1 MTTDLFS
8 LKGKHALVTGASTG
22 IGNALARGLAAAGAS
37 VTLNARSKDR
47 LAAAAGALRGEGYDV
62 AEAAFDVTDGAAV
75 RAAVDAIE
83 AKGKP
88 IDILVN
94 NAGLTRRASLEDV
107 SEATWREV
115 LSTNLDGAF
124 LVGQAVAKHMI
135 KRKRGKIINICSVMS
150 ELARPT
156 TAPYAASKGGLKML
170 TRAMAVDWG
179 KHDIQAN
186 GIAPGYFKTELTQPL
201 VDNPQFT
208 AWVQGRTP
216 AGRWGDVKEL
226 VGAAVFLASDASSYV
241 SGHLLYVDGGLTAS
255 V

>member
-1 MTTDLFS
+1 MTSDLFS
-8 LKGKHALVTGASTG
+8 LSGRHALVTGASTG

-47 LAAAAGALRGEGYDV
+47 LAAAAAALKADGFDV
-62 AEAAFDVTDGAAV
+62 STAPFDVTDGAAV

-83 AKGKP
+83 AKGTP
-88 IDILVN
+88 VDILVN
-94 NAGLTRRASLEDV
+94 NAGLTRRASLEEV
-107 SEATWREV
+107 TEAVWREV

-124 LVGQAVAKHMI
+124 LVGQAVARHMI

-170 TRAMAVDWG
+170 TRAMAIDWG
-179 KHDIQAN
+179 KHGIQAN

-201 VDNPQFT
+201 VDNPQFS
-208 AWVQGRTP
+208 AWVESRTP

-226 VGAAVFLASDASSYV
+226 VGAAVFLASEASSYV
-241 SGHLLYVDGGLTAS
+241 SGHLIYVDGGLTAS

>member
-1 MTTDLFS
+1 MTNELFS
-8 LKGKHALVTGASTG
+8 LKGRHALVTGASTG

-37 VTLNARSKDR
+37 VTLNARSKER
-47 LAAAAGALRGEGYDV
+47 LAAAANALRAEGYDIS
-62 AEAAFDVTDGAAV
+62 EASFDVTDGAAA

-94 NAGLTRRASLEDV
+94 NAGLTRRASLEEV

-170 TRAMAVDWG
+170 TRAMAIDWG
-179 KHDIQAN
+179 KHGIQAN
-186 GIAPGYFKTELTQPL
+186 GIAPGYFKTELTQSL
-201 VDNPQFT
+201 VDNPEFT
-208 AWVQGRTP
+208 AWVKSRTP

-226 VGAAVFLASDASSYV
+226 IGAAVFLASDASSYV

>member
-1 MTTDLFS
+1 MTSELFS
-8 LKGKHALVTGASTG
+8 LRGRHALVTGASTG
-22 IGNALARGLAAAGAS
+22 IGNALATGLAAAGAT

-47 LAAAAGALRGEGYDV
+47 LAAAASALRAKGYQVGE
-62 AEAAFDVTDGAAV
+62 APFDVTDGAAA

-83 AKGKP
+83 ARGTP
-88 IDILVN
+88 IDILIN
-94 NAGLTRRASLEDV
+94 NAGLTRRASLEEV
-107 SEATWREV
+107 TEATWREV

-124 LVGQAVAKHMI
+124 LVGQAVARHMI

-170 TRAMAVDWG
+170 TRAMAIDWG
-179 KHDIQAN
+179 KHGIQAN
-186 GIAPGYFKTELTQPL
+186 GIAPGYFKTELTQAL
-201 VDNPQFT
+201 VDNPEFT
-208 AWVQGRTP
+208 TWVKSRTP

-226 VGAAVFLASDASSYV
+226 IGAAVFLASDASSYV

>member
-1 MTTDLFS
+1 MATELFS
-8 LKGKHALVTGASTG
+8 LKGRHALVTGASTG

-37 VTLNARSKDR
+37 LTLNARSKER
-47 LAAAAGALRGEGYDV
+47 LSAAAATLRSEGCEVD
-62 AEAAFDVTDGAAV
+62 EAPFDVTDGAAA

-83 AKGKP
+83 AKGRP

-94 NAGLTRRASLEDV
+94 NAGLTRRASLEEV
-107 SEATWREV
+107 SEAAWREV
-115 LSTNLDGAF
+115 LATNLDGAF
-124 LVGQAVAKHMI
+124 LVGQAVARHMI
-135 KRKRGKIINICSVMS
+135 KRRRGKIINICSIMS

-170 TRAMAVDWG
+170 TRAMAIDWG
-179 KHDIQAN
+179 KYGIQAN
-186 GIAPGYFKTELTQPL
+186 GIAPGYFKTELTKPL

-208 AWVQGRTP
+208 AWVESRTP